1 MWRSSLSGW
10 CNSNPHSLHLV
21 LVDFPFF
28 PKRPMTYD
36 FYELIKRF
44 FIPCS
49 LAIKN
54 ITVLGSGVMGHG
66 IAQVSATAGYNVV
79 LRDIKQ
85 EFLDKAMEKIKWS
98 LDKLVTKEKISSEE
112 GATIFSRI
120 TPIVDLNDAVKD
132 AELVIEVVPE
142 IMDLKKQVYAELDK
156 VAKPEV
162 VFASNTS
169 TLPITEIANT
179 TSRPDKFIGIHFFN
193 PPQLMKLVEV
203 IPGEKTSQEITN
215 LTQEFVKSVNK
226 QAVLCRKDVPGFIIN
241 RLFIPM
247 VHEACYL
254 QDRTGSTL
262 EEIDSAVK
270 FKLGFPMGIFE
281 LADFTGMDVIHKATV
296 EMHLRD
302 KKVITPHKTIEKMFD
317 EKKLGQKSGEGYY
330 KYSDD
335 KYERVELSEELAQK
349 CNPIQLVAN
358 VLNNA
363 AWLIT
368 NGASDIEE
376 IEMAAR
382 LGLGLRKPLFET
394 AKEVGIKNIV
404 DELNNLAQIHGEF
417 YKPDPLL
424 ESMV

>member
-1 MWRSSLSGW
+1 
-10 CNSNPHSLHLV
+10 
-21 LVDFPFF
+21 
-28 PKRPMTYD
+28 MT
-36 FYELIKRF
+36 
-44 FIPCS
+44 
-49 LAIKN
+49 IKN

-98 LDKLVTKEKISSEE
+98 LDKLVSKEKISKEE
-112 GATIFSRI
+112 GDSIFSRI
-120 TPIVDLNDAVKD
+120 TPIVDLNEAVKN

-142 IMDLKKQVYAELDK
+142 IMDLKKLVYAELDK
-156 VAKPEV
+156 VAGPEV
-162 VFASNTS
+162 IFASNTS

-179 TSRPDKFIGIHFFN
+179 TSRPEKFIGIHFFN
-193 PPQLMKLVEV
+193 PPQLMKLVEI
-203 IPGEKTSQEITN
+203 IPGEKTSQEITD
-215 LTQEFVKSVNK
+215 LTQEYVKSVNK

-247 VHEACYL
+247 VHEACYA
-254 QDRTGSTL
+254 QDRTNATL

-302 KKVITPHKTIEKMFD
+302 KKVINPHPTIEKMFN

-335 KYERVELSEELAQK
+335 KYERVSLSEELAEK
-349 CNPIQLVAN
+349 FNPIQLVAN
-358 VLNNA
+358 ILNNA

-368 NGASDIEE
+368 NGASDIGE
-376 IEMAAR
+376 IEKAAQ
-382 LGLGLRKPLFET
+382 LGLGLKKPLFET
-394 AKEVGIKNIV
+394 AKEIGIKNII
-404 DELNNLAQIHGEF
+404 DELNELAEKHGEF

-424 ESMV
+424 ISMQ

>member
-1 MWRSSLSGW
+1 
-10 CNSNPHSLHLV
+10 
-21 LVDFPFF
+21 
-28 PKRPMTYD
+28 MTV
-36 FYELIKRF
+36 
-44 FIPCS
+44 
-49 LAIKN
+49 KN

-98 LDKLVTKEKISSEE
+98 LDKLVSKEKISKEE
-112 GATIFSRI
+112 GESIFSRI
-120 TPIVDLNDAVKD
+120 TPIVDLNEAVKN

-142 IMDLKKQVYAELDK
+142 IMDLKKSVYAELDK
-156 VAKPEV
+156 AANPEV

-179 TSRPDKFIGIHFFN
+179 TSRPEKFIGIHFFN

-203 IPGEKTSQEITN
+203 IPGEKTSQEITD
-215 LTQEFVKSVNK
+215 LTLEYVKSVNK
-226 QAVLCRKDVPGFIIN
+226 QAVVCRKDVPGFIIN

-247 VHEACYL
+247 VHEACYA
-254 QDRTGSTL
+254 QDRTNSTL

-302 KKVITPHKTIEKMFD
+302 KKVINPHPTVEKMFD

-335 KYERVELSEELAQK
+335 KYERVALSEELAEK
-349 CNPIQLVAN
+349 FNPIQLVAN
-358 VLNNA
+358 ILNNA

-368 NGASDIEE
+368 NGASDIGE
-376 IEMAAR
+376 IEKAAQ
-382 LGLGLRKPLFET
+382 LGLGLKKPLFET
-394 AKEVGIKNIV
+394 AKEIGIKNIV
-404 DELNNLAQIHGEF
+404 DELNKLAEKHGDF

-424 ESMV
+424 ISML

>member
-1 MWRSSLSGW
+1 MVFQTG
-10 CNSNPHSLHLV
+10 CV
-21 LVDFPFF
+21 TV
-28 PKRPMTYD
+28 
-36 FYELIKRF
+36 
-44 FIPCS
+44 
-49 LAIKN
+49 KN

-98 LDKLVTKEKISSEE
+98 LDKLVSKEKITKKE
-112 GATIFSRI
+112 GDSIFSRI
-120 TPIVDLNDAVKD
+120 TPIVDLNEAVKN

-142 IMDLKKQVYAELDK
+142 IMDLKKSVYAELDK
-156 VAKPEV
+156 AANPEV

-179 TSRPDKFIGIHFFN
+179 TSRPEKFIGIHFFN
-193 PPQLMKLVEV
+193 PPQLMKLVEI
-203 IPGEKTSQEITN
+203 IPGEKTSQEITD
-215 LTQEFVKSVNK
+215 LTQEYVKSVNK

-247 VHEACYL
+247 VHEACYA
-254 QDRTGSTL
+254 QDRTNATL

-302 KKVITPHKTIEKMFD
+302 KKVINPHPTIEKMFN

-335 KYERVELSEELAQK
+335 KYERVSLSEELAEK
-349 CNPIQLVAN
+349 FNPIQLVAN
-358 VLNNA
+358 ILNNA

-368 NGASDIEE
+368 NGASDIGE
-376 IEMAAR
+376 IEKAAQ
-382 LGLGLRKPLFET
+382 LGLGLKKPLFET
-394 AKEVGIKNIV
+394 AKEIGIKNII
-404 DELNNLAQIHGEF
+404 DELNKLAEKHGEF

-424 ESMV
+424 ISMQ

>member
-1 MWRSSLSGW
+1 MS
-10 CNSNPHSLHLV
+10 V
-21 LVDFPFF
+21 
-28 PKRPMTYD
+28 
-36 FYELIKRF
+36 
-44 FIPCS
+44 
-49 LAIKN
+49 KN

-98 LDKLVTKEKISSEE
+98 LDKLVSKEKISKDE
-112 GATIFSRI
+112 GDSIFARI
-120 TPIVDLNDAVKD
+120 TPIVDLNEAVKN

-142 IMDLKKQVYAELDK
+142 IMDLKKSVYAELDK
-156 VAKPEV
+156 AAGPEV
-162 VFASNTS
+162 IFASNTS

-179 TSRPDKFIGIHFFN
+179 TSRPEKFIGIHFFN
-193 PPQLMKLVEV
+193 PPQLMKLVEI
-203 IPGEKTSQEITN
+203 IPGEKTGQEITE

-247 VHEACYL
+247 VHEACFA
-254 QDRTGSTL
+254 QDRTNATL

-281 LADFTGMDVIHKATV
+281 LADFTGMDVIHKATT

-302 KKVITPHKTIEKMFD
+302 KKVINPHPTVEKMFD

-335 KYERVELSEELAQK
+335 KYERVTLSEELAQK
-349 CNPIQLVAN
+349 FNPIQLVAN
-358 VLNNA
+358 ILNNA

-376 IEMAAR
+376 IEKAAQ
-382 LGLGLRKPLFET
+382 LGLGLKKPLFET
-394 AKEVGIKNIV
+394 AKEIGIKNIV
-404 DELNNLAQIHGEF
+404 DELNKLAEKHGEF

-424 ESMV
+424 ISMQ

>member
-1 MWRSSLSGW
+1 MS
-10 CNSNPHSLHLV
+10 V
-21 LVDFPFF
+21 
-28 PKRPMTYD
+28 
-36 FYELIKRF
+36 
-44 FIPCS
+44 
-49 LAIKN
+49 KN

-98 LDKLVTKEKISSEE
+98 LDKLVSKEKISKDE
-112 GATIFSRI
+112 GDSIFARI
-120 TPIVDLNDAVKD
+120 TPIVDLNEAVKD

-142 IMDLKKQVYAELDK
+142 IMELKKTVYAELDK
-156 VAKPEV
+156 AAGPEV
-162 VFASNTS
+162 IFASNTS

-179 TSRPDKFIGIHFFN
+179 TSRPEKFIGIHFFN

-203 IPGEKTSQEITN
+203 IPGEKTSQEITE

-247 VHEACYL
+247 VHEACFA
-254 QDRTGSTL
+254 QDRTNATL

-281 LADFTGMDVIHKATV
+281 LADFTGMDVIHKATT

-302 KKVITPHKTIEKMFD
+302 KKVINPHPTVEKMFD

-330 KYSDD
+330 KYADD
-335 KYERVELSEELAQK
+335 KYERVTLSEELAQK
-349 CNPIQLVAN
+349 FNPIQLVAN
-358 VLNNA
+358 IVNNA

-368 NGASDIEE
+368 NGASDLEE
-376 IEMAAR
+376 IEKAAQ

-394 AKEVGIKNIV
+394 AKEIGIKNIV
-404 DELNNLAQIHGEF
+404 DELNKLAEKHGEF

-424 ESMV
+424 ISMQ

>member
-1 MWRSSLSGW
+1 
-10 CNSNPHSLHLV
+10 
-21 LVDFPFF
+21 
-28 PKRPMTYD
+28 MTV
-36 FYELIKRF
+36 
-44 FIPCS
+44 
-49 LAIKN
+49 KN

-98 LDKLVTKEKISSEE
+98 LDKLVSKEKISKEE
-112 GATIFSRI
+112 GDSIFSRI
-120 TPIVDLNDAVKD
+120 TPIVDLNEAVKN

-142 IMDLKKQVYAELDK
+142 IMDLKKSVYAELDK
-156 VAKPEV
+156 AANPEV

-179 TSRPDKFIGIHFFN
+179 TSRPEKFIGIHFFN

-203 IPGEKTSQEITN
+203 IPGEKTSQEITD
-215 LTQEFVKSVNK
+215 LTLEYVKSVNK
-226 QAVLCRKDVPGFIIN
+226 QAVVCRKDVPGFIIN

-247 VHEACYL
+247 VHEACYA
-254 QDRTGSTL
+254 QDRTNSTL

-270 FKLGFPMGIFE
+270 FKLGFPMGIFD

-302 KKVITPHKTIEKMFD
+302 KKVINPHPTVEKMFD

-335 KYERVELSEELAQK
+335 KYERVALSEELAEK
-349 CNPIQLVAN
+349 FNPIQLVAN
-358 VLNNA
+358 ILNNA

-368 NGASDIEE
+368 NGASDIGE
-376 IEMAAR
+376 IEKAAQ
-382 LGLGLRKPLFET
+382 LGLGLKKPLFET
-394 AKEVGIKNIV
+394 AKEIGIKNIV
-404 DELNNLAQIHGEF
+404 DELNKLAEKHGDF

-424 ESMV
+424 ISML

>member
-1 MWRSSLSGW
+1 MS
-10 CNSNPHSLHLV
+10 V
-21 LVDFPFF
+21 
-28 PKRPMTYD
+28 
-36 FYELIKRF
+36 
-44 FIPCS
+44 
-49 LAIKN
+49 KN

-98 LDKLVTKEKISSEE
+98 LDKLVSKEKISKEE
-112 GATIFSRI
+112 GDSIFARI
-120 TPIVDLNDAVKD
+120 TPIVDLNEAVKN

-142 IMDLKKQVYAELDK
+142 IMDLKKSVYAELDK
-156 VAKPEV
+156 AAGPEV
-162 VFASNTS
+162 IFASNTS

-179 TSRPDKFIGIHFFN
+179 TSRPEKFIGIHFFN

-203 IPGEKTSQEITN
+203 IPGEKTGQEITE

-247 VHEACYL
+247 VHEACFA
-254 QDRTGSTL
+254 QDRTNATL

-281 LADFTGMDVIHKATV
+281 LADFTGMDVIHKATT

-302 KKVITPHKTIEKMFD
+302 KKVINPHPTVEKMFD

-335 KYERVELSEELAQK
+335 KYERVKLSEELAQK
-349 CNPIQLVAN
+349 FNPIQLVAN
-358 VLNNA
+358 ILNNA

-376 IEMAAR
+376 IEKAAQ
-382 LGLGLRKPLFET
+382 LGLGLKKPLFET
-394 AKEVGIKNIV
+394 AKEIGIKNIV
-404 DELNNLAQIHGEF
+404 DELNKLAEKHGEF

-424 ESMV
+424 ISMQ

>member
-1 MWRSSLSGW
+1 
-10 CNSNPHSLHLV
+10 
-21 LVDFPFF
+21 
-28 PKRPMTYD
+28 MTV
-36 FYELIKRF
+36 
-44 FIPCS
+44 
-49 LAIKN
+49 KN

-98 LDKLVTKEKISSEE
+98 LDKLVSKEKISKEE
-112 GATIFSRI
+112 GDSIFSRI
-120 TPIVDLNDAVKD
+120 TPIVDLNEAVKN

-142 IMDLKKQVYAELDK
+142 IMDLKKSVYAELDK
-156 VAKPEV
+156 AANPEV

-179 TSRPDKFIGIHFFN
+179 TSRPEKFIGIHFFN

-203 IPGEKTSQEITN
+203 IPGEKTSQEITD
-215 LTQEFVKSVNK
+215 LTLEYVKSVNK
-226 QAVLCRKDVPGFIIN
+226 QAVVCRRDVPGFIIN

-247 VHEACYL
+247 VHEACYA
-254 QDRTGSTL
+254 QDRTNSTL

-302 KKVITPHKTIEKMFD
+302 KKVINPHPTVEKMFD

-335 KYERVELSEELAQK
+335 KYERVALSEELAEK
-349 CNPIQLVAN
+349 FNPIQLVAN
-358 VLNNA
+358 ILNNA

-368 NGASDIEE
+368 NGASDIGE
-376 IEMAAR
+376 IEKAAQ
-382 LGLGLRKPLFET
+382 LGLGLKKPLFET
-394 AKEVGIKNIV
+394 AKEIGIKNIV
-404 DELNNLAQIHGEF
+404 DELNKLAEKHGDF

-424 ESMV
+424 ISML